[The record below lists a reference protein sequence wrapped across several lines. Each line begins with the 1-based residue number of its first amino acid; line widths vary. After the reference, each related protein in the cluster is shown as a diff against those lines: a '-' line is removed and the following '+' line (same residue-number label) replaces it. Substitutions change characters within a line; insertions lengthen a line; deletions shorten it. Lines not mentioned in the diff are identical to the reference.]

1 MVGYPLGGIAVLVDE
16 AEAAASGDIL
26 RHQSCNEKTLA
37 AAARAD
43 DIRVLSEVAV
53 SDRDSFF
60 VRNPVSEDS
69 HE

>member
-53 SDRDSFF
+53 SDRD
-60 VRNPVSEDS
+60 
-69 HE
+69 